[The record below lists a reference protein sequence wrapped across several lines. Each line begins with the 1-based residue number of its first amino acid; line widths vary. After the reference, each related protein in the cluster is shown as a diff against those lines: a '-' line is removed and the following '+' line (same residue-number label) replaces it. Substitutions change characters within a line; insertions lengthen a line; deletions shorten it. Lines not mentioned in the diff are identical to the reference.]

1 MLAWFTSS
9 LAVLWFV
16 RLACSYSLHHNMI
29 VAFNKSSNKQKT
41 TTHST
46 DEFYLCCIVTA
57 NGHPLYL
64 HLYFITMLNGLG
76 QEYEKTLAKHRVA
89 KTCSHTS
96 EKNINSELFPLNESQ
111 RFQLCSPAIR
121 KKKPEAWTTHIVC
134 QVIRFLLCF

>member
-1 MLAWFTSS
+1 
-9 LAVLWFV
+9 
-16 RLACSYSLHHNMI
+16 MI

-96 EKNINSELFPLNESQ
+96 EKNITSELFPLNESQ
-111 RFQLCSPAIR
+111 RFQLCSPAI
-121 KKKPEAWTTHIVC
+121 KKKKTRSMDNPYCLPSYQIPPV
-134 QVIRFLLCF
+134 FLNYLPITNNNNGLSMSKAFTSK